1 MCFIPF
7 IFTAENAM
15 NRPALF
21 ALLLLTACQ
30 ATLPE
35 TFTAQ
40 NLQLVI
46 YHDSLGNRTLPI
58 ARRAGE
64 KRQTAW
70 RNWLASH
77 RNQWQNGNIPVSG
90 STHWCA
96 QWLEN
101 GAEQRICKRH
111 DNHHAPALVWFGNG
125 VLRDAEAIGAA
136 DRIWAG
142 RLATEQP

>member
-1 MCFIPF
+1 
-7 IFTAENAM
+7 M

-30 ATLPE
+30 TPLPD

-40 NLQLVI
+40 NLQLII

-70 RNWLASH
+70 RNWLAAY
-77 RNQWQNGNIPVSG
+77 RNQWQSGDTSVSG

-101 GAEQRICKRH
+101 GAEQRVCKRH
-111 DNHHAPALVWFGNG
+111 NQQNAPALVWFGYG

-142 RLATEQP
+142 RLAAEPQ

>member
-1 MCFIPF
+1 
-7 IFTAENAM
+7 M

-30 ATLPE
+30 AALPE

-40 NLQLVI
+40 NLQLII

-58 ARRAGE
+58 AHRAGE

-70 RNWLASH
+70 RNWLTAH
-77 RNQWQNGNIPVSG
+77 RSQWQNDPASVSG

-111 DNHHAPALVWFGNG
+111 NANQPALVWFGNG
-125 VLRDAEAIGAA
+125 VLRDADAIGAA
-136 DRIWAG
+136 DKIWAG
-142 RLATEQP
+142 RLSAEPQ

>member
-1 MCFIPF
+1 
-7 IFTAENAM
+7 M

-30 ATLPE
+30 ANLPE
-35 TFTAQ
+35 TFIAQ
-40 NLQLVI
+40 NLQLII

-70 RNWLASH
+70 RNWLAAH
-77 RNQWQNGNIPVSG
+77 RSQWQNSHATVSG

-111 DNHHAPALVWFGNG
+111 NANNQPALVWFGNG
-125 VLRDAEAIGAA
+125 VLHDANAIDAA
-136 DRIWAG
+136 DKIWAG
-142 RLATEQP
+142 RLAAEPQ

>member
-1 MCFIPF
+1 
-7 IFTAENAM
+7 M

-40 NLQLVI
+40 NLQLII

-111 DNHHAPALVWFGNG
+111 DNHNAPALVWFGNG

>member
-1 MCFIPF
+1 
-7 IFTAENAM
+7 M
-15 NRPALF
+15 NCPALF

-77 RNQWQNGNIPVSG
+77 RNQWQNGNTPVSG

-101 GAEQRICKRH
+101 GAEQRVCKRH
-111 DNHHAPALVWFGNG
+111 SPHNAPALVWFGNG
-125 VLRDAEAIGAA
+125 VLRDVEAIDAA

>member
-1 MCFIPF
+1 
-7 IFTAENAM
+7 M

-30 ATLPE
+30 APLPE

-58 ARRAGE
+58 ARRAGA

-101 GAEQRICKRH
+101 GAEQRICERH
-111 DNHHAPALVWFGNG
+111 DNHHAPAVVWFGNG